1 VGACMRRHS
10 PCVDKDLDK
19 LPIGHHEL
27 WHEVNVVVSVGPQ
40 GSRERLSRLILFP
53 ELSELHRC
61 RFTSVV
67 AVSIDVKHL
76 QMERS

>member
-1 VGACMRRHS
+1 VGACMRRDP

-19 LPIGHHEL
+19 LSIGHHEL
-27 WHEVNVVVSVGPQ
+27 WNKVDVVVSVGPQ
-40 GSRERLSRLILFP
+40 GSRERLSRLILLP

-61 RFTSVV
+61 RFTSIV
-67 AVSIDVKHL
+67 AVSIDMKHL